1 MNRDNLRERGISL
14 LVSFLFHAAFL
25 FFLIKLDP
33 PVKFYLFRHVA
44 EVRIVEPGIIS
55 YPRIAELPDP
65 PSSGSHSPGASSGHF
80 AEQVAEV
87 PQLVEPT
94 PGVIY
99 LKNLSL
105 GMPDE
110 QTAEI
115 FDLVPAPKREGK
127 FSLNISPKESSSAKK
142 EEAKTG
148 MDLGFRPSQP
158 LALSNLPF
166 NRIITDKKGVM
177 SSRRMDVA
185 AYLEEFALAPWVKEV
200 VDKIRNS
207 WRPPPIEESIA
218 IGEVKILLIVG
229 KEGNLI
235 DLKILEPSDFP
246 IFDQTA
252 TAAIRSSAPFLPLP
266 PDFPDQQ
273 LEAHLIFEFH
283 E

>member
-1 MNRDNLRERGISL
+1 
-14 LVSFLFHAAFL
+14 VSFLFHAVLL
-25 FFLIKLDP
+25 FVLIKLDP
-33 PVKFYLFRHVA
+33 QVKFYLFRHVA
-44 EVRIVEPGIIS
+44 EVRIAEPGVIS

-65 PSSGSHSPGASSGHF
+65 PSSGLPSPGASSGHF

-87 PQLVEPT
+87 PEQFEPM
-94 PGVIY
+94 PGVVY

-105 GMPDE
+105 GKAGE
-110 QTAEI
+110 QTAEV
-115 FDLVPAPKREGK
+115 FDLVPTPKREGK
-127 FSLNISPKESSSAKK
+127 FFLRIGRKESSSVKK
-142 EEAKTG
+142 EEAETR

-177 SSRRMDVA
+177 SSMRMDVA
-185 AYLEEFALAPWVKEV
+185 AYLEDYALAPWVKQV

-218 IGEVKILLIVG
+218 IGEVKILFIVG
-229 KEGNLI
+229 KKGNLI

-266 PDFPDQQ
+266 PDFPDQK